1 MTELLTKLAQEWAVI
16 QAAPFSFFVTWLFAS
31 VISFLVL
38 RWSLGAVNSRLKA
51 EISLLERQLGDYREK
66 LEGRSPDE
74 AKAKIEELE
83 AKIGRIVG
91 RVWPSL
97 SAEGRQ
103 DLKHHLVNATK
114 MEVQVFSEDVDG
126 APLAKSLFSTFQELG
141 WKVRRSKSMFEL
153 DEGLIVFPDTEIART
168 VRSALAL
175 ALQCDIELRD
185 DEAAKRDNKVII
197 SIGYKPE

>member
-16 QAAPFSFFVTWLFAS
+16 QAAPFSFFVTWLLAS

-91 RVWPSL
+91 RVWPPL
-97 SAEGRQ
+97 SAEGREE
-103 DLKHHLVNATK
+103 LRHRLVDVAK
-114 MEVQVFSEDVDG
+114 MEVHVFSEDVDG
-126 APLAKSLFSTFQELG
+126 AALAKSLLSTFQELG
-141 WKVRRSKSMFEL
+141 WKARRSKSMFEL
-153 DEGLIVFPDTEIART
+153 DEGLIVFPDTEIARA
-168 VRSALAL
+168 VRSALSR
-175 ALQCDIELRD
+175 ALQCDIELRG
-185 DEAAKRDNKVII
+185 DEAAKRDNKVVI